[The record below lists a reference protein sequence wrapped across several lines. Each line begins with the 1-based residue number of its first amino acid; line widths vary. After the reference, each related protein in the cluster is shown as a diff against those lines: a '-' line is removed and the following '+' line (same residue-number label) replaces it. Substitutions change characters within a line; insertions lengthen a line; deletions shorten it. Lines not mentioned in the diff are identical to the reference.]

1 MKDSIFEQMLN
12 RTTFL
17 VGNKKNAGKTTFF
30 NYAISQ
36 VREHATVAFMT
47 IGVDGEMDD
56 VIDNKQ
62 KPFIY
67 TTKGDYIVTTGSR
80 LNQSDASFAIH
91 HVFPYKTALGNL
103 VLAQTIRGGNVEL
116 VGSED
121 NAQLTEIIH
130 FLKTELFIDTILID
144 GAANRTTQV
153 ASVKNSFFCYILRID
168 HETLHSDFNKLRA
181 LSLINTFPC
190 VEEIKDIH
198 LKKVFEITGAFT
210 ESKKGLIPY
219 DCEVLLVNDFTKIFL
234 ELPQIER
241 LCSKLQIAYK
251 IKYSLTAFVI
261 ILKNIQRNDFQQLLG
276 KYKMEDK
283 FIMNPYEC

>member
-1 MKDSIFEQMLN
+1 MKDSILEQMLN

-36 VREHATVAFMT
+36 VREHAPVAFMT
-47 IGVDGEMDD
+47 IGVDGEMADA
-56 VIDNKQ
+56 IDNKQ
-62 KPFIY
+62 KPLIY
-67 TTKGDYIVTTGSR
+67 TAKGDFIVTTGSR

-91 HVFPYKTALGNL
+91 HVFPYKTALGSL
-103 VLAQTIRGGNVEL
+103 VLAQTLRGGNVEL

-130 FLKTELFIDTILID
+130 FLKTELHIDTILID

-153 ASVKNSFFCYILRID
+153 ASVKNSFFCYIFRID
-168 HETLHSDFNKLRA
+168 HETLHSDFNKFRA

-190 VEEIKDIH
+190 VEDIKEIH
-198 LKKVFEITGAFT
+198 GKKVFEIAGAFT
-210 ESKKGLIPY
+210 ESKKGLIPD

-234 ELPQIER
+234 ELPQIES
-241 LCSKLQIAYK
+241 LCSKLQIAYT
-251 IKYSLTAFVI
+251 IKYSPIAFVI
-261 ILKNIQRNDFQQLLG
+261 VLKNIHRREFQQLLG
-276 KYKMEDK
+276 RYKMEDK